1 MAAPVGGVDVYALWP
16 VVYEEVQVTLLV
28 GSGASLVSSLLLIYV
43 YATLKR
49 VRRTPGWLVFRAALC
64 DALVS
69 AGFVSLYF
77 YGNNRADFT
86 FRGVEFQ
93 YLLVLLISIAALEVA
108 SHAWRV
114 LMYIDLAAIYR
125 NPFRPNRVRWS
136 YPCFV
141 LCVAGA
147 VVVGTVVPL
156 FVHNAQGAWWTGGRP
171 ADEAA
176 LLLLSVGFVFLPF
189 GLFVIGGGALH
200 AGVSFLVSRA
210 LKAASDDGT
219 AAAAS
224 ITYLARQRVMRHCTA
239 YLVVH
244 ALQLS
249 AALLLT
255 LYLIWQ
261 CLAAPSQSWPPS
273 PPAVLVDAPPPPA
286 PHAPPAPPGPSPQ
299 LPAEQVPVWHVLALL
314 LSGGPVLSF
323 LGWLVINDVLY
334 LHPRSNRTVN
344 LTLTLTFTQAQTLTL
359 TLTRCST
366 STWACAPSRSRGGS
380 SPSSA
385 RGRSA
390 SRRSC
395 RAPA

>member
-1 MAAPVGGVDVYALWP
+1 MLARARVHGMELQAASGLGGVDVYTLWP
-16 VVYEEVQVTLLV
+16 VVYSEVQVTLLV
-28 GSGASLVSSLLLIYV
+28 GGVASLVSSLLLVGV

-69 AGFVSLYF
+69 AGFVGLYF
-77 YGNNRADFT
+77 YGDNRADFK
-86 FRGVEFQ
+86 FEGVEFT

-108 SHAWRV
+108 AHAWRV

-156 FVHNAQGAWWTGGRP
+156 FVHNAHGAWWTGGRP

-189 GLFVIGGGALH
+189 SLFVIGGGALH

-219 AAAAS
+219 AEAAS
-224 ITYLARQRVMRHCTA
+224 ITFLARQRVMRHCTA
-239 YLVVH
+239 YLLVH
-244 ALQLS
+244 TLQLS

-261 CLAAPSQSWPPS
+261 
-273 PPAVLVDAPPPPA
+273 VRV
-286 PHAPPAPPGPSPQ
+286 
-299 LPAEQVPVWHVLALL
+299 AL
-314 LSGGPVLSF
+314 S
-323 LGWLVINDVLY
+323 
-334 LHPRSNRTVN
+334 
-344 LTLTLTFTQAQTLTL
+344 LT
-359 TLTRCST
+359 
-366 STWACAPSRSRGGS
+366 PN
-380 SPSSA
+380 P
-385 RGRSA
+385 
-390 SRRSC
+390 
-395 RAPA
+395 

>member
-1 MAAPVGGVDVYALWP
+1 MAAALGGVDVYTLWP
-16 VVYEEVQVTLLV
+16 VVYAEVQVTLLV
-28 GSGASLVSSLLLIYV
+28 GGGASLVSSLLLCCV

-64 DALVS
+64 DVLVS

-77 YGNNRADFT
+77 YGDNRADFT
-86 FRGVEFQ
+86 FRGVEFT

-156 FVHNAQGAWWTGGRP
+156 FTHNAQGAWWTGGRP

-189 GLFVIGGGALH
+189 GLFVICGGALH

-224 ITYLARQRVMRHCTA
+224 ITFLARQRVMRHCTA

-261 CLAAPSQSWPPS
+261 CLAAPSQPWPPS
-273 PPAVLVDAPPPPA
+273 PPAGPADAPPPPA
-286 PHAPPAPPGPSPQ
+286 LPGFRPQ
-299 LPAEQVPVWHVLALL
+299 LPADQVPVWHMLALL

-334 LHPRSNRTVN
+334 LHPRSNRTLN
-344 LTLTLTFTQAQTLTL
+344 ALALTFTLPFTQ

-366 STWACAPSRSRGGS
+366 STWACAPSPSRGAS

-385 RGRSA
+385 RARSA
-390 SRRSC
+390 SRLSC